1 MTAWAA
7 EWHAYLKWTLG
18 SACQREAEQFLVKSE
33 LVFGVETAAA
43 EEAVV
48 VDVVVVDDVA
58 GLTAFAPVAG
68 GAWSTRRATES
79 RRVP

>member
-1 MTAWAA
+1 MCSLEAA
-7 EWHAYLKWTLG
+7 K
-18 SACQREAEQFLVKSE
+18 AEQVFVAEAE

-48 VDVVVVDDVA
+48 VDVFVVDDVA
-58 GLTAFAPVAG
+58 GLTAFASVAG